1 MKSTR
6 DLPSL
11 SVSKFLLKRLV
22 VAALINYL
30 ILIGYLTNS
39 IKSCVITGS
48 NFVLFRSCFQANET
62 PLPPP
67 SFSRETRK
75 LSATNQQCSF

>member
-6 DLPSL
+6 DIPSL

-30 ILIGYLTNS
+30 ILTGYLANNS
-39 IKSCVITGS
+39 ELCGTTGS
-48 NFVLFRSCFQANET
+48 NSVLFRSCFQAND
-62 PLPPP
+62 
-67 SFSRETRK
+67 
-75 LSATNQQCSF
+75 LSIF